1 VWATLSYAL
10 NSATSVTSVNW
21 TQAYLI
27 VNDNAVVIRVYI
39 RWKKM
44 LTRDANRRQ
53 GNVEQARGAQY
64 EFYKNISRLN
74 FQKHTILCYFRVTLG
89 GMQCLI
95 HFSLSGARPQTHV
108 MS

>member
-1 VWATLSYAL
+1 MGYSLLRFEFCNFGNFGQLNPSLSHSQWQCSSDTGIYK
-10 NSATSVTSVNW
+10 VE
-21 TQAYLI
+21 Q
-27 VNDNAVVIRVYI
+27 
-39 RWKKM
+39 M